1 MPKPEV
7 VIQND
12 KDCIVLFSPCM
23 QSDTALYGATVGLPH
38 DSMKTGSVSLTIG
51 KWRRFLA
58 YTAWLPMLSNERR
71 LGK

>member
-1 MPKPEV
+1 MAKPEV
-7 VIQND
+7 VIEND
-12 KDCIVLFSPCM
+12 KHCAVLFSPGM
-23 QSDTALYGATVGLPH
+23 RRNTACHRDITDSPQ

-51 KWRRFLA
+51 KWRRFPA